1 MKGEREVMDKGLKKV
16 VFPAVALGMG
26 VSTLVLSII
35 KQLEV
40 KTAITLLSIGLICL
54 GIAQLGNKS

>member
-1 MKGEREVMDKGLKKV
+1 MDKGLKKV